1 MSRAM
6 DGAESRGKQRKPRFG
21 MVLAGL
27 GVVAACLAIR
37 YYWGV
42 ESATAG
48 PPTLLP
54 ARTNS
59 KAATPAAQQAAGAQK
74 SAQPAAGE
82 AMKVVARVNG
92 EEITRE
98 QLGGECI
105 LHYGEDVL
113 ERVINKYL
121 IVEECKKRNITVSQA
136 EVNLE
141 IERMAGRFGLPTD
154 QWLKMLNQ
162 ERGIT
167 GSQYANDI
175 VWPTLALRK
184 LAGEQLKITDQEIQQ
199 EYETLYGP
207 AVKARLIVCP
217 DLEKAKTVRAE
228 AAAKP
233 NEFGNL
239 AMAESIDASASLK
252 GLIQPIPR
260 HVGNKDIEQAA
271 FTMKDGEVS
280 QVIPVA
286 NQYVIL
292 KREELIPARNVP
304 MTDQLRSSLEE
315 VIRDRKMRDVASDVF
330 SVMKKNAQVQE
341 IIRDP
346 ARRQQMPQVA
356 ALINGKQ
363 ISVQTLAEACIERHG
378 KEVLE
383 GAINRRLLEQAC
395 KKRNITIS
403 EADLDKE
410 IARAASISL
419 PPKDGAPDVAGWLK
433 LVTEQQGISVELYR
447 RDAVWPSVALKKLV
461 GEKVEV
467 TEEDIRK
474 GYEANYGPRV
484 QCLAIVSDNLR
495 RAQKVWE
502 LARQKPTKEYFGD
515 LAAEYS
521 IEASSRAL
529 RGEVPPIQKNGG
541 QEALEKEAFSLQPG
555 QLSGIVQVDT
565 RYIILFCLGY
575 TKPVEVDPA
584 TARDLIREDVQEKKL
599 RIAMAECFQDLQKN
613 ATVDNYLAGTSQ
625 TPKRATAALPAG
637 APAAPVRR

>member
-1 MSRAM
+1 MTRAT
-6 DGAESRGKQRKPRFG
+6 DAAEPRPQG
-21 MVLAGL
+21 SKARLGTVLAGL
-27 GVVAACLAIR
+27 GVIATCLAVR
-37 YYWGV
+37 CYWGV
-42 ESATAG
+42 EQANAG
-48 PPTLLP
+48 PPAILP
-54 ARTNS
+54 ARTAS
-59 KAATPAAQQAAGAQK
+59 KTATPAPPATPAPK
-74 SAQPAAGE
+74 SAQPAGA
-82 AMKVVARVNG
+82 AAPLKIVAAVNG
-92 EEITRE
+92 EQITRE
-98 QLGGECI
+98 QLANECV
-105 LHYGEDVL
+105 LHFGEDVL
-113 ERVINKYL
+113 ERVVNKYL

-141 IERMAGRFGLPTD
+141 IERMAGRFGLPTE
-154 QWLKMLNQ
+154 QWLKMLSQ

-167 GSQYANDI
+167 AAQYANDI
-175 VWPTLALRK
+175 IWPTLALRK
-184 LAGEQLKITDQEIQQ
+184 LAGEQLQITDQEIQQ

-207 AVKARLIVCP
+207 AVKSRLIVCA
-217 DLEKAKTVRAE
+217 DLEKAKSVRAA

-233 NEFGNL
+233 EEFGNL

-271 FTMKDGEVS
+271 FSMKDGEVS

-304 MTDQLRSSLEE
+304 MNDQLRSSLEE

-330 SVMKKNAQVQE
+330 AALKKNAQVQE
-341 IIRDP
+341 VFNDP
-346 ARRQQMPQVA
+346 AKRQQMPQVA

-363 ISVQTLAEACIERHG
+363 ISIQTLGEACIERHG
-378 KEVLE
+378 KDVLE
-383 GAINRRLLEQAC
+383 GTINRRLLEQAC
-395 KKRNITIS
+395 KKRNITITD
-403 EADLDKE
+403 ADLDRE

-419 PPKDGAPDVAGWLK
+419 PPKNGSPDVEGWLK

-461 GEKVEV
+461 GGQIQV

-484 QCLAIVSDNLR
+484 QCLAIVTDNLR

-502 LARQKPTKEYFGD
+502 MARQRPTKENFGD

-529 RGEVPPIQKNGG
+529 RGEVPPIQKHGG

-555 QLSGIVQVDT
+555 QLSGIVQVDS
-565 RYIILFCLGY
+565 RYIILFCLGH
-575 TKPVEVDPA
+575 TKPVEVDLA
-584 TARDLIREDVQEKKL
+584 TAKNLIREDVQEKKL
-599 RIAMAECFQDLQKN
+599 QVAMAECFQDLQKN
-613 ATVDNYLAGTSQ
+613 ATVDNYLAGTSHS
-625 TPKRATAALPAG
+625 PKRAATAALPA
-637 APAAPVRR
+637 AATPVRR